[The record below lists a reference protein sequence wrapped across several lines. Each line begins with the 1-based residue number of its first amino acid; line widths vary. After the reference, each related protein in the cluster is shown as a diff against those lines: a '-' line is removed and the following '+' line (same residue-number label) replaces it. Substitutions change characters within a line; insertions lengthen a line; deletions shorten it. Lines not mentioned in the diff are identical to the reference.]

1 MIIDIPSFDSSL
13 VYLDSSIKT
22 TRYALQYMIGLN
34 ESIAKFSGS
43 KVLKE
48 AAIIDIEK
56 LKKAL
61 SDYEHLLM
69 CLSGLGDVSEQKES
83 DVLEQKESDFVE
95 VKNEPKEEII

>member
-1 MIIDIPSFDSSL
+1 MIFSLNDFDVPL
-13 VYLDSSIKT
+13 IYKDSSIKT

-56 LKKAL
+56 VKSAL
-61 SDYEHLLM
+61 SDYECLLAR
-69 CLSGLGDVSEQKES
+69 LQGYEVGLEDEK
-83 DVLEQKESDFVE
+83 K
-95 VKNEPKEEII
+95 K